1 MADFTLAD
9 YKIQAYLLANAVE
22 LAEKTGRL
30 SSPDKTNNPQNFFVR
45 KAVNDQNTTATLNE
59 LLANSTTEKEK
70 LAFIDEL
77 PSYAKSNLSP
87 YVNIYKTFVDG
98 DKEVDIRLEPGR
110 NLSDDPDAVMSA
122 GTSQIP
128 GTNELSNPGVNIE
141 SVEIVRLGGNPAEID
156 TNITFKL
163 TLRALRLGHYFDR
176 QKSTAQNTR
185 QNFEGPI
192 PEKIQN
198 QLDLGVAWID
208 LIKIDLFEQEAI
220 KSNPNFSA
228 KENLLY
234 NFAKKYGADFK
245 QTLFQEISNGNI
257 YDEFKTK
264 IKVEIGYE
272 PLTETQMDE
281 VVARMPYPLSPLGS
295 PYAGPIDPDDLEIIN
310 AERKQAIATMIEGQ
324 KQVFFLNLVQ
334 NEIGYD
340 AKDGAQLS
348 IDFVAAG
355 AMSTT
360 TRKTDLLF
368 DPNFFEEEL
377 RLNDAR
383 CRILKKMPHS
393 EGGRILQQNQ
403 SGRQI
408 KTSTGFIGPNSL
420 NAIIIDPFARVS
432 LLSGLTAGEA
442 TARGLQGGTQPD
454 LDRYEDEV
462 KTGVLD
468 SNEAK
473 SDALNKIQNSIDK
486 LGQIQR
492 NLLINGL
499 YGAAQLVANNEDDD
513 RVKNASFDTQYAQA
527 GETPKF
533 KSRVYMHFAKTDHVL
548 NYIAS
553 FLSPRSTSDSRPYIQ
568 NFGDLYFFSEEDLT
582 GATDNDITQSELEIY
597 VKDLGTV
604 GSEEDLIEDL
614 EDGDV
619 SNIISGDEVNI
630 EFTFLGD
637 IIETA
642 LEVLAANNRFGEDAS
657 GFLRVYGRSKN
668 LIYAGSTIDKVAKT
682 AFVEP
687 FYWSQQNLQVGDT
700 TDRIKELQKILGD
713 IIMGDVTYQNPAD
726 PNQEVT
732 INLADLPI
740 SMLEYKKWFANNI
753 GGTRRNNFF
762 IKDYINSLIRWVSR
776 LVGDAV
782 NYNRTQTT
790 NREPPELISNK
801 VFLNLRTTD
810 NISPFGTVA
819 LESGAK
825 NSNDKSISALSMD
838 EIIRIANIQDQSVLS
853 PKLLTLLTQTPSPS
867 LPLPF
872 GTNRRDRDRINNIPH
887 LILNDSGK
895 GALRRITFSREDMP
909 GLREARLFQG
919 EDFGGTSLLREKY
932 NSQVEL
938 EGNNFFKPGSVL
950 YIEPG
955 AVDLGYTDDANSFA
969 RQLGLGGYY
978 YVIRVT
984 HSLYFA
990 GKLDWQTSIDTKWQ
1004 SFGDEFIYEGTL
1016 PGIPG
1021 ECQTSYLAR
1030 YVSAIDLDEPTQ
1042 VSTLESALAAYSR
1055 ALKRNIEDNR

>member
-30 SSPDKTNNPQNFFVR
+30 SSPDQTNNPQNFFVR
-45 KAVNDQNTTATLNE
+45 KAVNDQNSTSTLNE

-70 LAFIDEL
+70 LAFIDAL
-77 PSYAKSNLSP
+77 PSYVRSNLSP

-110 NLSDDPDAVMSA
+110 NLSDDPNAVMSA

-176 QKSTAQNTR
+176 QKSTSLNTR
-185 QNFEGPI
+185 QNFEGEI
-192 PEKIQN
+192 PEKIKN
-198 QLDLGVAWID
+198 QLAAGVAWID

-220 KSNPNFSA
+220 KSNPNFNAQQS
-228 KENLLY
+228 LLY
-234 NFAKKYGADFK
+234 NFARKYGADFK
-245 QTLFQEISNGNI
+245 QTVFEDLAENI
-257 YDEFKTK
+257 YDEVKTK

-272 PLTETQMDE
+272 PLTEQQMDA
-281 VVARMPYPLSPLGS
+281 VVARMPYPLNPLGA
-295 PYAGPIDPDDLEIIN
+295 PYAGPIDPDDLAIIN
-310 AERKQAIATMIEGQ
+310 ADRKQRIAAMIEQQ

-383 CRILKKMPHS
+383 CRIFKKMPHS
-393 EGGRILQQNQ
+393 EGGRIVGANQ
-403 SGRQI
+403 FGAASVGLGY
-408 KTSTGFIGPNSL
+408 TDPNSL
-420 NAIIIDPFARVS
+420 NAIIIDPFASV
-432 LLSGLTAGEA
+432 SGLFETQA
-442 TARGLQGGTQPD
+442 TIRGLQGGTQVD
-454 LDRYEDEV
+454 LDQYEDEV

-468 SNEAK
+468 SDEAK
-473 SDALNKIQNSIDK
+473 TDALNKIQNSIDK

-513 RVKNASFDTQYAQA
+513 RVKNASFDTKFAQA
-527 GETPKF
+527 GERPKF

-548 NYIAS
+548 NYVSS
-553 FLSPRSTSDSRPYIQ
+553 FLSPRSTSNASPYIQ
-568 NFGDLYFFSEEDLT
+568 NFGDLYFFSEENLA
-582 GATDNDITQSELEIY
+582 GATDNDITQSELERY
-597 VKDLGTV
+597 VQDLGTPR
-604 GSEEDLIEDL
+604 SEEDLIEDL
-614 EDGDV
+614 TDDDV
-619 SNIISGDEVNI
+619 SNIISDDEVNI

-642 LEVLAANNRFGEDAS
+642 LEVLAANNRFGEGDLS
-657 GFLRVYGRSKN
+657 KVQTIFGRSKN
-668 LIYAGSTIDKVAKT
+668 LIYAGSSIDKVAKT
-682 AFVEP
+682 AFIEP

-713 IIMGDVTYQNPAD
+713 IIMGDVTYQSPAD
-726 PNQEVT
+726 PNQQIT

-753 GGTRRNNFF
+753 GGTRRSNFF

-782 NYNRTQTT
+782 NYSRTPTT

-838 EIIRIANIQDQSVLS
+838 KIIGVANIQDQSVLS
-853 PKLLTLLTQTPSPS
+853 PKVLTLITQTPSPS
-867 LPLPF
+867 LPLPV
-872 GTNRRDRDRINNIPH
+872 GTNRRDRDRNNNIPH
-887 LILNDSGK
+887 VILNDSGN

-919 EDFGGTSLLREKY
+919 EDFAGTSLLREKY
-932 NSQVEL
+932 NSQVEF
-938 EGNNFFKPGSVL
+938 EGNNFFKPGTVL

-990 GKLDWQTSIDTKWQ
+990 GKLDWQTGIDTKWQ
-1004 SFGDEFIYEGTL
+1004 SFGDEFVFEGEL
-1016 PGIPG
+1016 PGIPD
-1021 ECQTSYLAR
+1021 ECETSYLAR
-1030 YVSAIDLDEPTQ
+1030 YASAIDLDDPTQ
-1042 VSTLESALAAYSR
+1042 VSTLQQAAEAYAI

>member
-1 MADFTLAD
+1 MSDFTLAD

-30 SSPDKTNNPQNFFVR
+30 SSPDQTNNPQNLFIR
-45 KAVNDQNTTATLNE
+45 KAVNDQNTTSTLNE

-176 QKSTAQNTR
+176 QKSTPKNTR

-198 QLDLGVAWID
+198 QLDAGVAWID
-208 LIKIDLFEQEAI
+208 LIKINLFEQEAI
-220 KSNPNFSA
+220 KSNPNFNAVQS
-228 KENLLY
+228 LLY
-234 NFAKKYGADFK
+234 KFAKKYGADFK
-245 QTLFQEISNGNI
+245 QTLFEDLPENN
-257 YDEFKTK
+257 YDEVKAK

-272 PLTETQMDE
+272 PLTEQQMDA
-281 VVARMPYPLSPLGS
+281 VVARMPYPINPFGGA
-295 PYAGPIDPDDLEIIN
+295 YAGPIDPDDLAIIN
-310 AERKQAIATMIEGQ
+310 AERKQKIATMIEQQ

-355 AMSTT
+355 AMATT

-393 EGGRILQQNQ
+393 EGSTIVNQNQ
-403 SGRQI
+403 FGANR
-408 KTSTGFIGPNSL
+408 TGPGFVGPNSL
-420 NAIIIDPFARVS
+420 NAIIIDPFVNVTGV
-432 LLSGLTAGEA
+432 LFEGEA
-442 TARGLQGGTQPD
+442 TARGLRNGTVD
-454 LDRYEDEV
+454 LDQYEDEV

-513 RVKNASFDTQYAQA
+513 RVKNASFDTQFAQA
-527 GETPKF
+527 GETPRF

-553 FLSPRSTSDSRPYIQ
+553 FLSPSSTSNASPYIQ
-568 NFGDLYFFSEEDLT
+568 NFGDLYFFSEENLA
-582 GATDNDITQSELEIY
+582 GATDNDITQSELERY
-597 VKDLGTV
+597 VQDLGTPR
-604 GSEEDLIEDL
+604 SEEDLIEDFT
-614 EDGDV
+614 DDDV

-642 LEVLAANNRFGEDAS
+642 LEVLAANNRFGEGDLS
-657 GFLRVYGRSKN
+657 PVQRVFGRSKN
-668 LIYAGSTIDKVAKT
+668 LIYAGSNIDKVAKT
-682 AFVEP
+682 AFIEP
-687 FYWSQQNLQVGDT
+687 FYWSTQNLGVGDT
-700 TDRIKELQKILGD
+700 IDRIKELQKILGD

-753 GGTRRNNFF
+753 GGTRRSNFF

-810 NISPFGTVA
+810 NISPFGTVVF
-819 LESGAK
+819 ESGAK

-838 EIIRIANIQDQSVLS
+838 EIINVANTQDQSVLS
-853 PKLLTLLTQTPSPS
+853 PKLLTLITQTPSPS
-867 LPLPF
+867 LPLPL
-872 GTNRRDRDRINNIPH
+872 GTNRRDRDRNNNIPH
-887 LILNDSGK
+887 VILNDSGK
-895 GALRRITFSREDMP
+895 GALRRINFSREDMP

-919 EDFGGTSLLREKY
+919 EDFAGTSLLREKY
-932 NSQVEL
+932 NSQVEF
-938 EGNNFFKPGSVL
+938 EGNNFFKPGTVL

-1004 SFGDEFIYEGTL
+1004 SFGDEFVYEGTL
-1016 PGIPG
+1016 PGVPS
-1021 ECQTSYLAR
+1021 ECETSYLAR
-1030 YVSAIDLDEPTQ
+1030 YGAAIDLDDPTQ
-1042 VSTLESALAAYSR
+1042 VSTLQSSMDAYFR